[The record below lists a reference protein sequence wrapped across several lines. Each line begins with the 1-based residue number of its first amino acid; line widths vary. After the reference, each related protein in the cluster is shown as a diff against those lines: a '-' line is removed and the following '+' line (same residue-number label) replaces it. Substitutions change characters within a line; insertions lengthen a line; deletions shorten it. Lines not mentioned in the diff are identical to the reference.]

1 MVWNILM
8 FLRACVVGQRQLMK
22 NKILPVISSGFLLSL
37 VCALLAFPVSAAWDV
52 KPKLGHR
59 MALLQESIPA
69 PDFVLE
75 DMDEEKVSLK
85 EHRGKV
91 VLINFWATWCPPCR
105 REMPSM
111 ERLHQKFNGEDFI
124 VIAINQMETEEHV
137 FAFTGQLS
145 IDPTFTILFDRDSQV
160 SQAFKVQ
167 GLPTSYLIDKQGN
180 IRYRAIG
187 GREFDHPEVEKQIVN
202 LIK

>member
-1 MVWNILM
+1 M
-8 FLRACVVGQRQLMK
+8 FLSACVVGQRQLMK
-22 NKILPVISSGFLLSL
+22 NKILPVISYGFLLSL
-37 VCALLAFPVSAAWDV
+37 VCALLTFSASAAWDV

-59 MALLQESIPA
+59 MAPLQESIPA
-69 PDFVLE
+69 PDFFLE

-111 ERLHQKFNGEDFI
+111 ERLYQKINGDNFT
-124 VIAINQMETEEHV
+124 VLAINQMEAEDLV
-137 FAFTGQLS
+137 FAFTGQLE
-145 IDPTFTILFDRDSQV
+145 IDLTFAILFDKDSSV
-160 SQAFKVQ
+160 SQAFNVK
-167 GLPTSYLIDKQGN
+167 GLPTSYLIDKKGN

-187 GREFDHPEVEKQIVN
+187 GREFDHPEVEKLITD
-202 LIK
+202 LIKE